1 MSRAW
6 MKVWQ
11 KGVVKRLS
19 GGERN
24 VRTQTPSAGE
34 VQVNDPEGGEF
45 EAVEGIGRAKSAVA
59 ILEKD
64 EMI

>member
-1 MSRAW
+1 
-6 MKVWQ
+6 
-11 KGVVKRLS
+11 
-19 GGERN
+19 
-24 VRTQTPSAGE
+24 
-34 VQVNDPEGGEF
+34 VNDPEGGEF